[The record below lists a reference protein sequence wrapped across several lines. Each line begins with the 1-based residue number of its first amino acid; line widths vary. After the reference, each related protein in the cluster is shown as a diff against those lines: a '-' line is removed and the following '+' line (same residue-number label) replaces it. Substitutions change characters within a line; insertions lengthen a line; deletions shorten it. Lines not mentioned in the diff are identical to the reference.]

1 MNDITI
7 VEGPSAVDPGPVHYH
22 CTSLPA
28 SLFFNQTPK
37 ITPCRLTSF
46 YEKNSLSVSP
56 MDSSQPDE
64 MKQSIVWSK
73 VLFSCLL
80 LLSGLFLSFFFFF
93 GKRRRKMRGG
103 MANLHIVMLRDTLP
117 GEEGGILEMWWD
129 LWRFWEGKGVER
141 FVEKIAIVVV
151 KRRVGEGSFFWKR
164 FIPWILLGG

>member
-1 MNDITI
+1 MRKSMNDITI

-64 MKQSIVWSK
+64 MKQSTEEDRLIEGS
-73 VLFSCLL
+73 F
-80 LLSGLFLSFFFFF
+80 LLSPSSFWIIFVFFFFF

-117 GEEGGILEMWWD
+117 GEEGGILEMW
-129 LWRFWEGKGVER
+129 
-141 FVEKIAIVVV
+141 
-151 KRRVGEGSFFWKR
+151 
-164 FIPWILLGG
+164 